1 MKTENIVRIKRTY
14 ITLLLIVNTLNTSI
28 AQTGGRSTF
37 EFLNLPASARASALG
52 SNLLSISDN
61 DVSLVYSNPSLI
73 NPELHNNIS
82 LSFVDFY
89 SDISYGYA
97 TYAHSF
103 SHTGTFA
110 GTVQYINYGTFIEA
124 DPTGLQ
130 QGNFTASEV
139 ALNVG
144 WGRQLDT
151 NFTIG
156 ANIKGIYSSF
166 ETYNASGLAVDVAGS
181 WIIPEERMSL
191 SLIARNIGL
200 QLKTYATGDREP
212 LPFDL
217 TLAFSKRLEH
227 VPLRFS
233 VLLTSLHKWD
243 HTYEDP
249 LIIKTD
255 PLTGE
260 QKKVSGLKGIPDKV
274 MRHVVL
280 GAEFQPVR
288 ALSLRLGYNYQRRQ
302 QLKVESSMS
311 TVGFSWGIGL
321 RISKFQFNYA
331 RSNDHL
337 AGAPNYIS
345 IATNISDFLK

>member
-1 MKTENIVRIKRTY
+1 MRIFKPSFIIFLIFIVSEIH
-14 ITLLLIVNTLNTSI
+14 SM

-52 SNLLSISDN
+52 CNVLSISDN
-61 DVSLVYSNPSLI
+61 DISLVYTNPSLI
-73 NPELHNNIS
+73 NPELNNNLS

-97 TYAHSF
+97 TYARSL
-103 SHTGTFA
+103 SKTGTFA
-110 GTVQYINYGTFIEA
+110 GTVQYINYGTFTQA
-124 DPTGLQ
+124 DPTGQ
-130 QGNFTASEV
+130 PQGTFTASEV
-139 ALNVG
+139 ALNLG

-181 WIIPEERMSL
+181 WILPEERISL
-191 SLIARNIGL
+191 SLTARNIGL
-200 QLKTYATGDREP
+200 QLTTYRPGDREP
-212 LPFDL
+212 LPFDV

-233 VLLTSLHKWD
+233 VLLTNLHKWD
-243 HTYEDP
+243 LTYEDP
-249 LIIKTD
+249 LLVKTD
-255 PLTGE
+255 PLTGQ

-274 MRHVVL
+274 MRHLVL

-321 RISKFQFNYA
+321 QIKNFQFNYA

-337 AGAPNYIS
+337 AGTPNYIS
-345 IATNISDFLK
+345 IVTNLNTIF

>member
-1 MKTENIVRIKRTY
+1 MRISKLFS
-14 ITLLLIVNTLNTSI
+14 IILLIFIASEFHSL

-61 DVSLVYSNPSLI
+61 DISLVYTNPSLI
-73 NPELHNNIS
+73 NPELNNNLS
-82 LSFVDFY
+82 LSFVDYY

-97 TYAHSF
+97 TYARSF
-103 SHTGTFA
+103 SKTGTFA
-110 GTVQYINYGTFIEA
+110 GTVQYINYGTFTQA
-124 DPTGLQ
+124 DPTGQQ
-130 QGNFTASEV
+130 QGTFTASEV
-139 ALNVG
+139 ALNLG

-181 WIIPEERMSL
+181 WIIPEERISL

-200 QLKTYATGDREP
+200 QLTTYRPGDREP

-233 VLLTSLHKWD
+233 VLLTNLHKWD
-243 HTYEDP
+243 LTFEDP
-249 LIIKTD
+249 LLVKTD
-255 PLTGE
+255 PLTGQ
-260 QKKVSGLKGIPDKV
+260 QKKVSGLKGFPDKV

-321 RISKFQFNYA
+321 QIKKFQFNYA

-337 AGAPNYIS
+337 AGTPNYIS
-345 IATNISDFLK
+345 IVTNLSTIF